1 MVKYRY
7 RNHWLALCRIPRLLI
22 IWEIRNK
29 HFDSLIITTIMVLQ
43 VVMATTRILACQ
55 HHHLLPLPLLLP
67 QHQDPYHLSPFAAH
81 GSQNGINHPSHFT
94 THLVVYH
101 LFYYTFT
108 HVILYTVSSIVN
120 ALMINE
126 SIHMLSLAYVTT
138 RNIKSV
144 KWLPCLWQIQMQC
157 YLLYCL

>member
-22 IWEIRNK
+22 IWVIRNK
-29 HFDSLIITTIMVLQ
+29 HFDSLIITTSAVLQ
-43 VVMATTRILACQ
+43 VVMATMRTLACQ
-55 HHHLLPLPLLLP
+55 HHLLLPLLLLLPP
-67 QHQDPYHLSPFAAH
+67 QHQDPYHHSPFAAH
-81 GSQNGINHPSHFT
+81 GSQNAINHSSYFT
-94 THLVVYH
+94 IHLVVYH
-101 LFYYTFT
+101 LFYTFT

-138 RNIKSV
+138 RNIKV
-144 KWLPCLWQIQMQC
+144 
-157 YLLYCL
+157 